1 LGQRII
7 RILNMKQSDSL
18 APQKLKY
25 KHVSP
30 SKETK
35 RFIFIVILLVI
46 GILWGATIPLAKI
59 AVSSGHAPL
68 AITFWEQVIVAVVL
82 GILLI
87 ARSFIFRRRFR
98 IPLDRASVIY
108 YAMIAALGAVFP
120 NLFSYWA
127 MSQLPAG
134 IMAIIVASVP
144 MFALAIAVA
153 ASIEPFVPYRVLG
166 VCLGCVAVILLVA
179 PDTSLPDPEKAI
191 FVLVGLVAPF
201 CYGMEGN
208 YIARFTPPAVDP
220 VVTLFC
226 AAIIG
231 ALVTAPLSLITG
243 VWIDMPGAFA
253 LPEQAIVALSVLHA
267 AAYTCYI
274 WLVGKAG
281 PVFSSQVAYI
291 VTISAMF
298 LSAIFLGEAYSP
310 YTFVSLALMLV
321 GLILVQPP
329 LRTKTIFSDYS

>member
-1 LGQRII
+1 
-7 RILNMKQSDSL
+7 MT
-18 APQKLKY
+18 KY
-25 KHVSP
+25 VPIKSCVTE
-30 SKETK
+30 ETK
-35 RFIFIVILLVI
+35 RRILIVVLLVI
-46 GILWGATIPLAKI
+46 GISWGATIPLAKI

-68 AITFWEQVIVAVVL
+68 GITFWEQVIVTVVL
-82 GILLI
+82 GLLLI
-87 ARSFIFRRRFR
+87 ARSLIFRCRLR
-98 IPLDRASVIY
+98 IPLDRASIIY
-108 YAMIAALGAVFP
+108 YTTIAAIGAVFP

-144 MFALAIAVA
+144 MFALAIAIA
-153 ASIEPFVPYRVLG
+153 ASIEAFVPYRILG
-166 VCLGCVAVILLVA
+166 VCLGCAAVILLVA

-201 CYGMEGN
+201 CYGLEGN

-220 VVTLFC
+220 IVTIFC

-243 VWIDMPGAFA
+243 VWIDMPGAFTS
-253 LPEQAIVALSVLHA
+253 PEQAIVALSVIHA
-267 AAYTCYI
+267 AAYTGYI

-291 VTISAMF
+291 VTVSAIF

-310 YTFVSLALMLV
+310 YTFASLTLMLV
-321 GLILVQPP
+321 GMMLVQPP
-329 LRTKTIFSDYS
+329 IKSKTLISK